1 MKVFKIAGIVLSL
14 ILVLSLA
21 GGIYVKTALPDVGPA
36 PQLTIE
42 KSSQRVERGRY
53 LANHVAVCMDCHS
66 TREWKYYSGPM
77 AHDRQGGGG
86 EKFSREMGFP
96 GVFYAP
102 NLTPYALNAWTD
114 GEIFRAVT
122 SGVDKEGKALFPLMA
137 SHRFGKMDKEDIF
150 SIIAYIRT
158 LKSVKNDMPER
169 EIDFPVSIIINTMPQ
184 VPAFSQRPSENNQIS
199 YGRYLVNVAGCVD
212 CHSQVDKGSVIK
224 GTEFSGGMEFM
235 QPAGIVRTPNLT
247 PDKETGI
254 GSWSEAMFLSRFEA
268 YSDANFVRQ
277 ELSADELNTPKP
289 WTMYAGM
296 KTSDLKAIHAYLKSL
311 KPVSHKVEQTVAA
324 KL

>member
-53 LANHVAVCMDCHS
+53 LANHVAVCMDC
-66 TREWKYYSGPM
+66 R
-77 AHDRQGGGG
+77 
-86 EKFSREMGFP
+86 
-96 GVFYAP
+96 
-102 NLTPYALNAWTD
+102 
-114 GEIFRAVT
+114 
-122 SGVDKEGKALFPLMA
+122 
-137 SHRFGKMDKEDIF
+137 
-150 SIIAYIRT
+150 
-158 LKSVKNDMPER
+158 
-169 EIDFPVSIIINTMPQ
+169 
-184 VPAFSQRPSENNQIS
+184 
-199 YGRYLVNVAGCVD
+199 
-212 CHSQVDKGSVIK
+212 
-224 GTEFSGGMEFM
+224 GGMEFM

-277 ELSADELNTPKP
+277 ELSADELNTPMP

-296 KTSDLKAIHAYLKSL
+296 NTSDLKAIHAYLKSL